1 MLRRVDNPPNP
12 YESAHCEW
20 LEPPPQAKVQVYEE
34 RARSILSENDS
45 PDVPFRWSCN
55 PYRGCQ
61 HGCAY
66 CYARPTHEYLGFGA
80 GTDFDTRLVA
90 KINAPELLAAAL
102 ARRGWSG
109 EAVHF
114 SGATDCYQPLEAVY
128 RLTRRCLEV
137 CLEHR
142 NPAAVVTKSYLVIR
156 DAELIAELNRVAG
169 ANVCVSVPMIDGQ
182 TCHAL
187 EPPGPVTGSAVRSH
201 PPSDRSRRAC
211 RCHRSPHS
219 PGPDRPGGPC
229 HPATS
234 QGGRRHPGVVRAPAA
249 ARQRPARV
257 LEAPAKRTAA
267 CTPGASSSACVT
279 SAEANSTTPVSAG
292 GCPAP
297 APTGTASNASSKSGA
312 PACSS
317 KTPPSAHPW
326 ANPAPPV
333 QPTRERRV
341 TSNSPFSSDATGH
354 CTVATAM
361 AR

>member
-20 LEPPPQAKVQVYEE
+20 LEPPPQAKVEVYEE

-61 HGCAY
+61 HACAY

-90 KINAPELLAAAL
+90 KTNAPELLAAAL

-187 EPPGPVTGSAVRSH
+187 EPQAPSPARRFEAIRRLAETGVPVGVIVAPIVPGLTDREVPAILQQAKEAGATRASFVPLRLPGSVQHVFLKRLQRELPLHA
-201 PPSDRSRRAC
+201 RRVEQ
-211 RCHRSPHS
+211 RLR
-219 PGPDRPGGPC
+219 DIRGGQLDDPRF
-229 HPATS
+229 
-234 QGGRRHPGVVRAPAA
+234 GRRMSGTGPYWDSV
-249 ARQRPARV
+249 
-257 LEAPAKRTAA
+257 KRLFEVWRTRLQFENATECPSLGEP
-267 CTPGASSSACVT
+267 CTS
-279 SAEANSTTPVSAG
+279 
-292 GCPAP
+292 CPA
-297 APTGTASNASSKSGA
+297 
-312 PACSS
+312 
-317 KTPPSAHPW
+317 H
-326 ANPAPPV
+326 
-333 QPTRERRV
+333 
-341 TSNSPFSSDATGH
+341 
-354 CTVATAM
+354 
-361 AR
+361 ARKARHQQLTLFE